1 MSAGSARGRF
11 SRVLVTGATGFV
23 GGAVAQALLGS
34 GHDVLALVRDPAR
47 ARTLEQAG
55 ATLATGD
62 MLAPDTYRGLVD
74 QVDAVIHAAQR
85 TPTSRMTRARV
96 SDIQQADHVMSS
108 VLAQACQASGRRY
121 VYTSGYFAYG
131 DRGDAYV
138 DTRTAFQP
146 SPLGTGH
153 VREVTELR
161 RAAADGLD
169 VVVVAPGFVY
179 GPGGLFKS
187 AFFDQADRGRLR
199 CIGAGQNFWSCV
211 HVEDLAAGYVAALEH
226 APSGGE
232 YNLVDD
238 EPLRLRALVDQV
250 TGAMGLKSVGTIP
263 PWLMSLIIGRP
274 LVQSLVT
281 SCRVVNTEASDQL
294 GWRPA
299 RPTLADGLPDAI
311 ARLRRQAG
319 KQPAGGQESR

>member
-11 SRVLVTGATGFV
+11 GRVLITGATGFV
-23 GGAVAQALLGS
+23 GGAVARALLDS

-47 ARTLEQAG
+47 ARVLEQAG

-85 TPTSRMTRARV
+85 TPAGRMTRARV
-96 SDIQQADHVMSS
+96 SDIQRADHTMSS
-108 VLAQACQASGRRY
+108 VLAQACRAGARRY
-121 VYTSGYFAYG
+121 VYTSGYFVYG
-131 DRGDAYV
+131 DRGDARV
-138 DTRTAFQP
+138 DTRTAFRP

-153 VREVTELR
+153 AREVTELR
-161 RAAADGLD
+161 RAAAGGLD
-169 VVVVAPGFVY
+169 LVIIAPGFVY

-187 AFFDQADRGRLR
+187 AFFDQAERGRLR

-250 TGAMGLKSVGTIP
+250 TGAMGLKPVGTIP
-263 PWLMSLIIGRP
+263 PWLMSPIIGRP
-274 LVQSLVT
+274 LVRSLVT
-281 SCRVVNTEASDQL
+281 SCRVANTEAAGQL

-311 ARLRRQAG
+311 ARLRHKAAE
-319 KQPAGGQESR
+319 QPAGGQERR